1 MDPVIR
7 TDDFNLIIR
16 DRFYVELSLKVKD
29 IKQIEFNIIY
39 INDKGIAEK
48 PMDDVEVLVD
58 VKDSILLHKW
68 VVIINTIRK
77 LEDRTSDEVRQGI
90 EDKEYN
96 VSEIDRPNEFTMSE
110 ASWYRH
116 NYLFFSPFYSY
127 NGALL
132 RLSYLIVELLRED
145 AISEED
151 IVLDP
156 VLKDYPAKF

>member
-58 VKDSILLHKW
+58 VKDIILLHKW

-77 LEDRTSDEVRQGI
+77 LEDQTSEEVRQRI
-90 EDKEYN
+90 
-96 VSEIDRPNEFTMSE
+96 
-110 ASWYRH
+110 
-116 NYLFFSPFYSY
+116 
-127 NGALL
+127 
-132 RLSYLIVELLRED
+132 
-145 AISEED
+145 
-151 IVLDP
+151 
-156 VLKDYPAKF
+156 